1 MNRDLLAASA
11 VAHVHRL
18 VDPYGP
24 SRASSTSSSSTNSS
38 GGSDA
43 EFSKR

>member
-18 VDPYGP
+18 IDPYGP
-24 SRASSTSSSSTNSS
+24 SRSTSSSG
-38 GGSDA
+38 GGSDSD
-43 EFSKR
+43 FSKR